1 MASSKLAARAIRN
14 HAKYKGRND
23 LNIVPMIDMMVILVF
38 FLLFTAVF
46 SNTNILELNLP
57 APNSSVPEL
66 PKGLNLEV
74 IVRRNA
80 IEVADRGTGVLRTL
94 PKKEGEYDFAGLSA
108 FLQDVKAR
116 YPTVLAASV
125 LLEQDIPYDVLV
137 QTMDNT
143 RVWQNRVGVGLQ
155 NYRIKKHR
163 QRSHGGSHMALVPFI
178 DMLTMLVVFLL
189 LHSSEV
195 EILPNTKNI
204 TIPQSIAEIKPRET
218 VVVMVTTED
227 LLVNG
232 RIIAKV
238 SELRG
243 NDAQLV
249 IEPLRLALKEQADSS
264 LRRASQEDLAER
276 EVTIMGDKGTP
287 FSVLKRVMATATA
300 ADYGKVSLAVIQRE
314 VEAGGA

>member
-1 MASSKLAARAIRN
+1 
-14 HAKYKGRND
+14 
-23 LNIVPMIDMMVILVF
+23 MI
-38 FLLFTAVF
+38 
-46 SNTNILELNLP
+46 S
-57 APNSSVPEL
+57 
-66 PKGLNLEV
+66 
-74 IVRRNA
+74 
-80 IEVADRGTGVLRTL
+80 
-94 PKKEGEYDFAGLSA
+94 
-108 FLQDVKAR
+108 
-116 YPTVLAASV
+116 
-125 LLEQDIPYDVLV
+125 
-137 QTMDNT
+137 
-143 RVWQNRVGVGLQ
+143 
-155 NYRIKKHR
+155 YRIKKHR

-189 LHSSEV
+189 LHSSDV

-232 RIIAKV
+232 RVIAKV
-238 SELRG
+238 ADLTS

-249 IEPLRLALKEQADSS
+249 IEPLRAALKEQIDSS
-264 LRRASQEDLAER
+264 LRQAAEDDLADR

-314 VEAGGA
+314 SAQGAGA